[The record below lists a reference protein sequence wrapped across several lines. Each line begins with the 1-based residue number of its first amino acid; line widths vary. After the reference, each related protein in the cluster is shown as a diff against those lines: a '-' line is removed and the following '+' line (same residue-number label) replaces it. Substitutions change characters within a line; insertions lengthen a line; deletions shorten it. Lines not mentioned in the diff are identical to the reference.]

1 MARDIGPEMLQ
12 FLDDAYA
19 KGEIA
24 KATYDA
30 KRAEALA
37 IIQRGEA
44 VELEP
49 LDRYIIMGC
58 HGMAVVWFVL
68 LVLGIGPNIT
78 GVLLGGLGTWLWLLL
93 GRRVRRRGWP
103 KR

>member
-1 MARDIGPEMLQ
+1 MARDIGPEMLK
-12 FLDDAYA
+12 FLDDAHA
-19 KGEIA
+19 KGEIT

-44 VELEP
+44 IELEP
-49 LDRYIIMGC
+49 LDRYIITGC
-58 HGMAVVWFVL
+58 HIMAVVWAAL
-68 LVLGIGPNIT
+68 ILTGLSKQLIGWIIA
-78 GVLLGGLGTWLWLLL
+78 LGGAALWLLL
-93 GRRVRRRGWP
+93 ARRVRRRGWP